1 MIRFI
6 DFQEDTE
13 IAWDWEENRENEE
26 EPEICPP
33 RILLPD
39 SNKSARLLKV
49 RCFVIFVEC
58 EY

>member
-1 MIRFI
+1 M
-6 DFQEDTE
+6 T
-13 IAWDWEENRENEE
+13 WDWEESRENEE

-49 RCFVIFVEC
+49 RFFKAFHWI
-58 EY
+58 